1 MGVNPNRV
9 QQRHLSVPIFLGSSM
24 TKATTRRVT
33 PKEWAK
39 AEAMYESGDYTLE
52 QISEEL
58 GVHLITVQRH
68 MSKEGIEKGARA
80 DEIKRRAAE
89 KMDAAVDE
97 DAEVLRQRIKETKE
111 EHYRLNKV
119 VDGRVRRE
127 MVMSEQ
133 EGRQPSLNVIKT
145 LKLMADTLK
154 VTRENRY
161 AILGIDNDHSADDE
175 LPTLEVR
182 EMWEEEVEAIRNRQD
197 EQAKEMGLEV
207 TDESEPS

>member
-1 MGVNPNRV
+1 
-9 QQRHLSVPIFLGSSM
+9 M
-24 TKATTRRVT
+24 TEAAAKRRVT

-68 MSKEGIEKGARA
+68 MTRTGTEKGARVS
-80 DEIKRRAAE
+80 ETKRRTAE
-89 KMDAAVDE
+89 KMDAEIDS

-119 VDGRVRRE
+119 IDGRVRRE
-127 MVMSEQ
+127 FVLAEQ
-133 EGRQPSLNVIKT
+133 EGRQPSINAVKT
-145 LKLMADTLK
+145 LKLMAETLK
-154 VTRENRY
+154 VTRESRY
-161 AILGIDNDHSADDE
+161 AILGIDKEGGADDE

-197 EQAKEMGLEV
+197 EQAGEMGADV
-207 TDESEPS
+207 DVDDESELD